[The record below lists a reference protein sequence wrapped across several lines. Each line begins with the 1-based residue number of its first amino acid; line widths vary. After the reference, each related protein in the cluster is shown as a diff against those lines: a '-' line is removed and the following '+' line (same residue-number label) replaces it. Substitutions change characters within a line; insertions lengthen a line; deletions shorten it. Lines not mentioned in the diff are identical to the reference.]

1 MTLLENDPTKLEK
14 PRQIISQSDEFNN
27 LHKKFEE
34 AQKQN
39 LVLVQQ
45 EEMKVK
51 EKLIQI
57 EKQKI
62 ELVKPLPIGELIKAR
77 DSNFTFIKQTVNNML
92 TTEIIN
98 AKS

>member
-1 MTLLENDPTKLEK
+1 
-14 PRQIISQSDEFNN
+14 
-27 LHKKFEE
+27 
-34 AQKQN
+34 
-39 LVLVQQ
+39 
-45 EEMKVK
+45 MKVK